1 MAVTSDKQADPS
13 PPRPAASRAS
23 GGGAM
28 GLLKRFLTLREGSII
43 VVTLITIVYFAATT
57 SNFLTGSNFKS
68 LLPYFTYLAIM
79 AAGQVFVMT
88 LGEIDL
94 SIGALWLF
102 TPFVYWKLTEA
113 GLPLVPAVIVAL
125 IVAMLLGAV
134 NGLFIAYIGI
144 ASFVVTLAM
153 LFFLDGLTLI
163 ISHSQ
168 EITTP
173 GTSVVKVTNFAQI
186 FGAGTYS
193 ELIWAIAIVTILQV
207 VLSFSRA
214 GVYTVAAGGNRLGAA
229 EAGIN
234 VRFVLVRAFVLCALT
249 AGFAGILEAVRTAS
263 MTPDPSG
270 SNTILLEAI
279 SAVIIGGTLMT
290 GGSGTVVGAFIG
302 ALFLG
307 ILNDGL
313 VIKGVSANYVDLYLG
328 IAIIIAMTVN
338 VYIARVRRGA
348 GRG

>member
-1 MAVTSDKQADPS
+1 
-13 PPRPAASRAS
+13 
-23 GGGAM
+23 M